1 MSSIPKGTPVRQR
14 VPAIEG
20 VVNDTRFNGEHDE
33 LEYLV
38 AWTDA
43 GGEPHERWFL
53 ASQLQE
59 IAS

>member
-1 MSSIPKGTPVRQR
+1 MSSIPKGTLVRQR

-20 VVNDTRFNGEHDE
+20 DVQDTRFNNSADE

-38 AWTDA
+38 GWTDA
-43 GGEPHERWFL
+43 EGEPHERWFL

-59 IAS
+59 ITS